1 MVGLVRAAAGE
12 TGEARDRVNCVSR
25 FGVATP
31 LACGNSGTSPQEM
44 EELSYTPAKPKRRGA
59 QGQPYRR
66 GCSLPGLRRVGVLQ
80 RTQLGGRWKEHRSSS
95 LQSLIFTAKAA
106 VIALHT
112 RSRSGQLVASILL
125 LSAATATIVALSK
138 QLSLSINT
146 SSRLYC

>member
-31 LACGNSGTSPQEM
+31 LACGNSGTSQQEM
-44 EELSYTPAKPKRRGA
+44 EELSCTPVKPKRRGA

-80 RTQLGGRWKEHRSSS
+80 RTQLGGRWKEHRSVNGRSS
-95 LQSLIFTAKAA
+95 FFVSWTAEVKWLLQHS
-106 VIALHT
+106 
-112 RSRSGQLVASILL
+112 SIWR
-125 LSAATATIVALSK
+125 
-138 QLSLSINT
+138 INAHAILQT
-146 SSRLYC
+146 KFQPN